1 MKTIEMGI
9 GHSSGDGKCD
19 CHIGGKVDG
28 EIDGEVDGDDGGDG
42 FHVLPIVFHSSN
54 TSSAPSPIT
63 HLQHGQWSMIDGLWS
78 MVNGRWS
85 MVEGQANMN
94 NDKTS

>member
-9 GHSSGDGKCD
+9 GHSSGDGKGD

-28 EIDGEVDGDDGGDG
+28 EVDGNDGGDG

-78 MVNGRWS
+78 MVYGL
-85 MVEGQANMN
+85 
-94 NDKTS
+94 